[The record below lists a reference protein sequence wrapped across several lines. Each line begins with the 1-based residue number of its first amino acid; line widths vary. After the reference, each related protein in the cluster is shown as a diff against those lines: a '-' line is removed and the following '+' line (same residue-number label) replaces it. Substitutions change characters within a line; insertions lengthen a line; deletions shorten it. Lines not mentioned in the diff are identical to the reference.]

1 MTQTPDSPATGPLLV
16 EVADGIAWLR
26 LNRSE
31 AMNSLDN
38 ALKDALVT
46 RPRRSRRR

>member
-1 MTQTPDSPATGPLLV
+1 MTQTPDSPATGPLIV

-26 LNRSE
+26 LNRAE

-38 ALKDALVT
+38 ALKDALVAAL
-46 RPRRSRRR
+46 REVGR